1 MTVKTTIGAPVL
13 DSGDF
18 QATTNGVTW
27 GLKLQYVPTT
37 DGGTSLDL
45 LVVEPAGVKG
55 LLVDCE
61 GQLKT
66 MGVSAFLTGVVIPAI
81 NAWFK
86 ARFGSSTSTTTPPS
100 LPQYIVDL
108 DKALKAL
115 TLTAT
120 GVK

>member
-1 MTVKTTIGAPVL
+1 MTVQTATGVPVL

-18 QATTNGVTW
+18 QATTNGITW
-27 GLKLQYVPTT
+27 GLKLRYVATP
-37 DGGTSLDL
+37 DGGSSLDL
-45 LVVEPAGVKG
+45 LVVEPGAVKA
-55 LLVDCE
+55 LLIDCE

-86 ARFGSSTSTTTPPS
+86 ARFGGSTTTTPPG

-115 TLTAT
+115 TATAT